1 MTEKDKNDIADI
13 VMRKMLATRKS
24 MSEGLDNLNDV
35 LFTLINADLTEEELL
50 VGELAKLMTLMN
62 VHEEKEEYEK
72 AAVLKTKVD
81 KINDKLDQIEN
92 EKRKNGNI

>member
-81 KINDKLDQIEN
+81 KINDKLDQIDN

>member
-13 VMRKMLATRKS
+13 VMRKMLATRQS